1 MKRIVLDKTL
11 FEGKKIGIALSGG
24 RDSMCL
30 LYALLD
36 AGITPFVIHIEHGI
50 RGEESIRD
58 MKFVEQVCSSLNIQS
73 HTYRVDAPLRAKEK
87 GISIEQAARELRY
100 EVFDSLLASNTV
112 DRIALAHH
120 ANDQVETILMRI
132 LRGTGIKGLQGMSID
147 NGKYIRPLLEYTRED
162 IDSYIKESNI
172 KYVEDSTNSED
183 IYTRNF
189 LRQEI
194 ARLKE
199 KYPNLEESFAR
210 LARNAKETEDFISQY
225 VPEVKKDGEY
235 VFINIS
241 DLGNKTIAC
250 RVIQNGMKEL
260 GVLQD
265 VEEKHIDA
273 VLDLVTKESGSYREL
288 SHNVD
293 AYKEG
298 EQIVLAPRVKDENKE
313 YPFALQKIENYE
325 FKELKEKLDNNE
337 LRIIHGNI
345 QNLTKTIYLDKD
357 KLPDRIVVRT
367 RKDGDYISKFGG
379 GTKSLGDY
387 LTDKK
392 IPLRVRNS
400 ILVGAKD
407 SEVFFICGV
416 EISSKVAVEEKSKK
430 IIKISY
436 I

>member
-1 MKRIVLDKTL
+1 MKRIVLDKSL
-11 FEGKKIGIALSGG
+11 FEGKTIGIALSGG

-36 AGITPFVIHIEHGI
+36 VGITPFVIHIEHGI

-58 MKFVEQVCSSLNIQS
+58 MNFVERVCSSLNIES

-100 EVFDSLLASNTV
+100 EVFDNLLSSNTV

-120 ANDQVETILMRI
+120 ANDQAETILMRI
-132 LRGTGIKGLQGMSID
+132 LRGTGIKGLQGMSLD

-162 IDSYIKESNI
+162 IDTYIKDNNI
-172 KYVEDSTNSED
+172 EYVEDSTNSED

-194 ARLKE
+194 AKLKE

-225 VPEVKKDGEY
+225 VPEVKKEGDY

-273 VLDLVTKESGSYREL
+273 ILDLATKESGSYREL
-288 SHNVD
+288 SHSVD

-298 EQIVLAPRVKDENKE
+298 EQIVLAPRVKDEYKE
-313 YPFALQKIENYE
+313 YPFALQKIDKYD
-325 FKELKEKLDNNE
+325 FKELKDKLDSNE
-337 LRIIHGNI
+337 LRIIQGNI
-345 QNLTKTIYLDKD
+345 QNLTKTIYLDAD
-357 KLPDRIVVRT
+357 KLPDEIVVRT

-392 IPLRVRNS
+392 IPLRVRNR
-400 ILVGAKD
+400 ILVGAKG

>member
-1 MKRIVLDKTL
+1 MKRIELDKSL
-11 FEGKKIGIALSGG
+11 FEGKRIGIALSGG

-30 LYALLD
+30 LYVLMN
-36 AGITPFVIHIEHGI
+36 AGVEPFVIHIEHGI
-50 RGEESIRD
+50 RGDESIRD
-58 MKFVEQVCSSLNIQS
+58 MKFVKAICSTLLLQPHI
-73 HTYRVDAPLRAKEK
+73 YRVDAPERAKVK

-100 EVFDSLLASNTV
+100 EIFDTLLATNAV

-120 ANDQVETILMRI
+120 ANDQAETILMRI
-132 LRGTGIKGLQGMSID
+132 LRGTGIKGLQGMSAD
-147 NGKYIRPLLEYTRED
+147 NGKYIRPLLDYTRED
-162 IDSYIKESNI
+162 IDAYIKENKI
-172 KYVEDSTNSED
+172 EYVEDSTNSED

-225 VPEVKKDGEY
+225 VPEVKKENCY

-260 GVLQD
+260 GALQD

-273 VLDLVTKESGSYREL
+273 ILDLVTKESGSYREL
-288 SHNVD
+288 SHGID

-298 EQIVLAPRVKDENKE
+298 EQIVLAPRVKDEYIE
-313 YPFALQKIENYE
+313 YPFALQKIENYM
-325 FKELKEKLDNNE
+325 FKELEHKLDNNE

-345 QNLTKTIYLDKD
+345 QDLTKTIYLDED
-357 KLPDRIVVRT
+357 KLPDGIIVRT
-367 RKDGDYISKFGG
+367 RKDGDFISKFGG

-392 IPLRVRNS
+392 IPLRVRNR
-400 ILVGAKD
+400 ILVGAKGN
-407 SEVFFICGV
+407 EVFFICGV
-416 EISSKVAVEEKSKK
+416 EISSKVAVEENTKK

>member
-1 MKRIVLDKTL
+1 
-11 FEGKKIGIALSGG
+11 
-24 RDSMCL
+24 
-30 LYALLD
+30 
-36 AGITPFVIHIEHGI
+36 
-50 RGEESIRD
+50 
-58 MKFVEQVCSSLNIQS
+58 MKFVERVCSSLNIEP
-73 HTYRVDAPLRAKEK
+73 HVYRVDAPLRAKEK
-87 GISIEQAARELRY
+87 SISIEQAARELRY
-100 EVFDSLLASNTV
+100 EVFDDILSFNTV

-120 ANDQVETILMRI
+120 ANDQAETILMRI
-132 LRGTGIKGLQGMSID
+132 LRGTGIKGLQGMSAD
-147 NGKYIRPLLEYTRED
+147 NGKYIRPLLDYTRED
-162 IDSYIKESNI
+162 IDSYIKENKI
-172 KYVEDSTNSED
+172 DYVEDSTNSED

-194 ARLKE
+194 AKLKE

-225 VPEVKKDGEY
+225 VPEVKKEGDY

-273 VLDLVTKESGSYREL
+273 VLDLATKESGSYREL
-288 SHNVD
+288 SHGID

-298 EQIVLAPRVKDENKE
+298 EQIVLAPRVKDEYKE

-357 KLPDRIVVRT
+357 KLPNGIVVRT

-392 IPLRVRNS
+392 IPLRVRNR

-416 EISSKVAVEEKSKK
+416 EISSKVAVEEKTKN

-436 I
+436 K

>member
-1 MKRIVLDKTL
+1 MKRIVLDKSL
-11 FEGKKIGIALSGG
+11 FEGKKIGMALSGG

-58 MKFVEQVCSSLNIQS
+58 MKFVERVCSSLNIES
-73 HTYRVDAPLRAKEK
+73 HSYRVDAPLRAKEK
-87 GISIEQAARELRY
+87 SISIEQAARELRY
-100 EVFDSLLASNTV
+100 EVFDGLLSSKTV

-120 ANDQVETILMRI
+120 ANDQAETILMRI
-132 LRGTGIKGLQGMSID
+132 LRGTGIKGLQGMSVD
-147 NGKYIRPLLEYTRED
+147 NGKYIRPLLDYTREE
-162 IDSYIKESNI
+162 IDSYIKENNI

-235 VFINIS
+235 VFLNIS

-260 GVLQD
+260 GVLQ
-265 VEEKHIDA
+265 EKKKKHIDA
-273 VLDLVTKESGSYREL
+273 VLDLATKESGSYREL
-288 SHNVD
+288 SHGID

-298 EQIVLAPRVKDENKE
+298 EQIVLAPRVKDEYKE
-313 YPFALQKIENYE
+313 YPFALQKVENYE

-357 KLPDRIVVRT
+357 KLPNGIVVRT

-416 EISSKVAVEEKSKK
+416 EISSKVAVEEKTKN